1 MIGVLGINHKT
12 APLEIRGRF
21 AISKD
26 EISGFAELLQKQA
39 NFSDIVVL
47 STCNRTEIYFSQN
60 QHNEQIANTLLFN
73 TLMMFKVI
81 DFDAE
86 KYFYSYHNENAI
98 NHLFQV
104 TSGIDSMVIGEDQ
117 IIGQVKDAYVTCTE
131 LALTDA
137 VLMRLFQKSFEVGKK
152 VRTQTAIK
160 SKSASVSFLAIDA
173 CEKELKNLSDKTV
186 LIIGTGET
194 GALTLQNLNKKGVKN
209 FLISNRTKE
218 NAEPFTCQYNAEFI
232 ALENID
238 ENLYK
243 ADIIFVA
250 TNSQEPIISKKMV
263 ENSASKRNGK
273 PQFYVDLSVPRN
285 IENFKQEIAIAN
297 LIAVDDLQIVID
309 ASKEKQYDSI
319 EKGSIIVNESVDEF
333 MEWLSFRN
341 LKPTIRSINFH
352 LEKIFINE
360 LNLYSKEL
368 SEEDRKT
375 VQNFNEHLI
384 QKYSKKIVTNLK
396 ELTENGKKEQY
407 LKIINELF
415 NKH

>member
-12 APLEIRGRF
+12 APLEIREHF

-73 TLMMFKVI
+73 TLMIFKVI

-86 KYFYSYHNENAI
+86 KYFYNYHNEDAI

-152 VRTQTAIK
+152 VRTQTSIK
-160 SKSASVSFLAIDA
+160 SGSSSVSLLAA
-173 CEKELKNLSDKTV
+173 NVCEKEIKNLSNKIV
-186 LIIGTGET
+186 FMIGTGET
-194 GALTLQNLNKKGVKN
+194 GALTLQNLQKKGVKN
-209 FLISNRTKE
+209 FLISNRTKT
-218 NAEPFTCQYNAEFI
+218 NAEPFICQYNSEFI
-232 ALENID
+232 ALEDI
-238 ENLYK
+238 EKNLHK
-243 ADIIFVA
+243 ADVIITA
-250 TNSQEPIISKKMV
+250 TSSKEPIISKKMV
-263 ENSASKRNGK
+263 ANSILERNGEH
-273 PQFYVDLSVPRN
+273 QFYVDLSVPRN
-285 IENFKQEIAIAN
+285 IEYFKNVCGAN
-297 LIAVDDLQIVID
+297 LIAVDDLQSVMHTQ
-309 ASKEKQYDSI
+309 KQNDCV
-319 EKGSIIVNESVDEF
+319 ERGSHIINESVDEF
-333 MEWLSFRN
+333 IEWVSFRN
-341 LKPTIRSINFH
+341 LKPAIRSINFH

-384 QKYSKKIVTNLK
+384 QKYSRKIVTNLK
-396 ELTENGKKEQY
+396 EVTENGKKEQY

-415 NKH
+415 NK